1 MVFQTMWRRLG
12 VYLLVVL
19 LTVAA
24 AACSSRGGNPVP
36 PGAVVL
42 VLGDS
47 ISAGYRLSPEEAWP
61 ARLAERTGWSVV
73 NGGVTGDIT
82 GEARARLPGLLEG
95 HQPVLVIVELG
106 GNDMLRRVPL
116 AEARENLAGIIT
128 EIRDAGARP
137 VLMAIPQPSV
147 AGAVF
152 QSLSDAP
159 IYADLAAEL
168 EVPLIEDAVSE
179 VLSDPSLKLDQLHPN
194 AEGSRVLAEKAVKA
208 LQELGLLS

>member
-1 MVFQTMWRRLG
+1 MFQRVWRSLSRYMPVL
-12 VYLLVVL
+12 LLV
-19 LTVAA
+19 VAA
-24 AACSSRGGNPVP
+24 AACSSRGGEPVP

-73 NGGVTGDIT
+73 NGGVSGDTT
-82 GEARARLPGLLEG
+82 GEARARLPALLDA
-95 HQPVLVIVELG
+95 HQPILVIVELG

-116 AEARENLAGIIT
+116 SEARENLEGIVS
-128 EIRDAGARP
+128 EIREAGARP

-147 AGAVF
+147 TGAVF

-159 IYADLAAEL
+159 IYEELAAQL
-168 EVPLIEDAVSE
+168 KVPLLDDVVSE
-179 VLSDPSLKLDQLHPN
+179 VLSDPALKLDHLHPN

-208 LQELGLLS
+208 LQALGLLS

>member
-1 MVFQTMWRRLG
+1 MLERVWRRLKA
-12 VYLLVVL
+12 YLPVL
-19 LTVAA
+19 LLAAAA
-24 AACSSRGGNPVP
+24 AACSSRGGDPVP

-42 VLGDS
+42 VIGDS

-73 NGGVTGDIT
+73 NGGVSGDTT
-82 GEARARLPGLLEG
+82 GEARARLPALLDT

-116 AEARENLAGIIT
+116 SEARENLEGIVS

-147 AGAVF
+147 TGAVF

-159 IYADLAAEL
+159 IYEELAAQL
-168 EVPLIEDAVSE
+168 KVPLMDDVVSE
-179 VLSDPSLKLDQLHPN
+179 VLSDPALKLDHLHPN

-208 LQELGLLS
+208 LQALGLLS